1 MGLRI
6 PAAVCSCSLLLFCLG
21 WDTRLC
27 LDSFCT
33 NSASASR
40 CNQDLTDCQIPVKNP
55 VLRIQEVQAP
65 FSDVLHNNQTDYSL
79 NETLVWR
86 NYFPRPFQLVAVCV
100 EILFLKLQSAAPN
113 DLAIFSLKATIVLF
127 IWDFK

>member
-1 MGLRI
+1 MQSGFDWLSN
-6 PAAVCSCSLLLFCLG
+6 PSEKSCSE
-21 WDTRLC
+21 
-27 LDSFCT
+27 DSGG
-33 NSASASR
+33 AG
-40 CNQDLTDCQIPVKNP
+40 
-55 VLRIQEVQAP
+55 P

-100 EILFLKLQSAAPN
+100 QILFLKLQSAAPN